1 MNNFFSVLPGRKFLM
16 GVTGLFLI
24 LFIAVHLTINLL
36 LIFDDTG
43 VLFNSAVYFMGTNRI
58 VKILEPLFGLGFFI
72 HILWSFYLEYH
83 NYRARSAVYDKKKFN
98 IKNTWASR
106 NMLIIGLLVLFFLV
120 IHIMNFFWVI
130 NFNPG
135 VLQKV
140 TIGGVEMKDSYTLV
154 ADLFKNSIIYDILY
168 ILAGILLGLHLS
180 HGFWSAFQTLG
191 LTPKH
196 RLNRLQLL
204 SRIYA
209 IIVAAGF
216 SVIPLYF
223 LFKF

>member
-16 GVTGLFLI
+16 GVTGFFLI

-140 TIGGVEMKDSYTLV
+140 TIGGVEMIDSYTLV
-154 ADLFKNSIIYDILY
+154 ADLFKSSIIYDILY

-191 LTPKH
+191 LIPKH
-196 RLNRLQLL
+196 RLYRLQLL

>member
-83 NYRARSAVYDKKKFN
+83 NYRARPAVYNKKKFN

-154 ADLFKNSIIYDILY
+154 ADLFKNSITYDILY

-191 LTPKH
+191 LTQKH